1 MPNATVRANARA
13 LPETTSRRAALGA
26 IIAAGAVGATLALPA
41 YAAPGPVLLS
51 AIDRR
56 VLDLWNR
63 RSIMRTALERIRG
76 EGSAAQAQMPAWAR
90 SGPKYVLAKGEIFV
104 PGVDGAGSDVGWPQ
118 VVDLHQQPV
127 DCLGRILARP
137 NVEDLYDQFREAC
150 RARNRKEATLGFLQ
164 ALLAHDA
171 RVKAQDVERDRA
183 GYNRFVKRSEAGWSK
198 VLDIEKAIRKHAEA
212 SVLALGAS
220 LVIGIHADDEEENVL
235 AAYRAS
241 LRAIRPQLVGA
252 IAADADRVLA
262 EKYEEAA

>member
-1 MPNATVRANARA
+1 MSNATVRANARA
-13 LPETTSRRAALGA
+13 MPEATNRRAVLGGVLA
-26 IIAAGAVGATLALPA
+26 VGAVGATAALPA
-41 YAAPGPVLLS
+41 YAAPGPSALS
-51 AIDRR
+51 ATDRR
-56 VLDLWNR
+56 VLDLWHRRNR
-63 RSIMRTALERIRG
+63 MRDALQRISDQMDLA
-76 EGSAAQAQMPAWAR
+76 EAQMPAWAR

-150 RARNRKEATLGFLQ
+150 RARNRKEATRGFLQ

-212 SVLALGAS
+212 SVLAVAAS
-220 LVIGIHADDEEENVL
+220 LVIGIQADDDEDEVL
-235 AAYRAS
+235 QTYRAS
-241 LRAIRPQLVGA
+241 LRALRPQLVGA

>member
-1 MPNATVRANARA
+1 MPNDTVRANART

-41 YAAPGPVLLS
+41 YAAPGPALLS

-63 RSIMRTALERIRG
+63 RSIMRTALERIS
-76 EGSAAQAQMPAWAR
+76 EEMSAAEARMPAWAR
-90 SGPKYVLAKGEIFV
+90 SGPKYVLAKGEIFL
-104 PGVDGAGSDVGWPQ
+104 PGVDDAGSDVGWPQ

-137 NVEDLYDQFREAC
+137 NVEDLYDQFRYAC
-150 RARNRKEATLGFLQ
+150 LARDRKEATRGFLQ

-171 RVKAQDVERDRA
+171 RVKARDVERDRA
-183 GYNRFVKRSEAGWSK
+183 GYNRFAKRSEACCSK

-220 LVIGIHADDEEENVL
+220 LVIDIQADDEEENVL

-262 EKYEEAA
+262 EDGEARA